1 MLKKLFTRINQK
13 QSLFR
18 LILARINAISDK
30 LDRMQLALGRVESRL
45 AQSLPIKDIKDNEF
59 QVYSQWGEDGIIDYL
74 IRNVDVKQKIF
85 VEFGVE
91 NYWESNTR
99 FLLINNNWSG
109 LVIDGSLD
117 NIQHIKQDSIYWKYN
132 LKAVQSF
139 INKENINN
147 ILSENGIAGE
157 VGLLSIDIDGNDYW
171 VWKAIDSISPAI
183 VIIEYNSRFGM
194 DRAVTI
200 PYTPTFVRCEAHYSC
215 LYAGAS
221 LKALLNLGKAKGY
234 SFVGSN
240 TAGNNAFFVRTD
252 LKPSNIREVT
262 LEEGYVTS
270 QFRESRDRVGNLSFL
285 ASYEVDELLHSLPLV
300 DLESDHTH

>member
-1 MLKKLFTRINQK
+1 ML
-13 QSLFR
+13 R
-18 LILARINAISDK
+18 LILARINAIGDK

-45 AQSLPIKDIKDNEF
+45 AQSLPIKDIKNNEF

-74 IRNVDVKQKIF
+74 IRNVDIKCKIF

-91 NYWESNTR
+91 NYREANTR

-109 LVIDGSLD
+109 LVIDGSLE
-117 NIQHIKQDSIYWKYN
+117 NVQHIRQDSIYWQYN
-132 LKAVQSF
+132 LKAVQAF
-139 INKENINN
+139 IDTENINN

-171 VWKAIDSISPAI
+171 VWNAIDSISPAI
-183 VIIEYNSRFGM
+183 VIIEYNSRFGI

-200 PYTPTFVRCEAHYSC
+200 PYSPSFVRSEAHYSC

-252 LKPSNIREVT
+252 LKPSNIREMT
-262 LEEGYVTS
+262 LEEGYVAS

-285 ASYEVDELLHSLPLV
+285 ASHEVGDLLHSLPLV
-300 DLESDHTH
+300 DLESDNTH